1 MAGDASKGLPAQLAL
16 NAWPAV
22 HGVTVLL
29 VDGALPSGGYRFSR
43 DGANHLVNGSANV
56 RHDGARAVPAIET
69 RA

>member
-1 MAGDASKGLPAQLAL
+1 L